1 MFFQSSYIRLC
12 LLLFGVLV
20 SRRFDKA
27 KKSSDTQTTTV
38 AALIP
43 KNPICILTRILRVCG
58 FLHIPTHRNVQ
69 CLMRSRDKSASLE
82 ISAKLSSARNVY
94 TECWEKSD
102 IFIVNCERWNDNL
115 FPPRFYKTW
124 KSRSFVCDCKRCF
137 AVLSAKAFFPLVQ
150 CTFERMIR
158 TSGYERH
165 SKAEKNLH
173 SDASLDKLGH
183 LLKTDFSS
191 SGGNT
196 YDLCWRRFSLLPS
209 AAFGRLRS
217 STGPFSVFCTRI
229 ALDVCEPNSNRR
241 FPHLLLC
248 FVNFFSFVFLPFS
261 LFSLLSRR
269 SVATH
274 KS

>member
-1 MFFQSSYIRLC
+1 MLGKIRHFYRQLRAVERQPVPTAY
-12 LLLFGVLV
+12 LQNV
-20 SRRFDKA
+20 
-27 KKSSDTQTTTV
+27 KKSKFCLRLQKV
-38 AALIP
+38 FRRLI
-43 KNPICILTRILRVCG
+43 
-58 FLHIPTHRNVQ
+58 
-69 CLMRSRDKSASLE
+69 SKS
-82 ISAKLSSARNVY
+82 
-94 TECWEKSD
+94 
-102 IFIVNCERWNDNL
+102 
-115 FPPRFYKTW
+115 
-124 KSRSFVCDCKRCF
+124 
-137 AVLSAKAFFPLVQ
+137 FFPLVQ

-173 SDASLDKLGH
+173 SDASLAKLGH

-209 AAFGRLRS
+209 AALGRLRS
-217 STGPFSVFCTRI
+217 STGPLSVFCTRI